1 MIILKMEMEMIQI
14 LLIEGVFLCIVFWGV
29 CWLGTGSDE
38 KNIRNFSSYPRAVQK
53 IVSTRPELAKKILQQ
68 SPVAVFT
75 NNLLLFSFLLFALG
89 IFTRQ
94 ENFAGNFLNALLL
107 GQALNLFDLLVI
119 DLIWWRHTQRVRFTG
134 TENQPELYADP
145 GKHISSFLRG
155 IVMFLLV
162 ALIDGCLL
170 SLF

>member
-1 MIILKMEMEMIQI
+1 M
-14 LLIEGVFLCIVFWGV
+14 
-29 CWLGTGSDE
+29 
-38 KNIRNFSSYPRAVQK
+38 
-53 IVSTRPELAKKILQQ
+53 
-68 SPVAVFT
+68 AVFT

-134 TENQPELYADP
+134 TEISRSCTLIRESTFHLFCVEL
-145 GKHISSFLRG
+145 
-155 IVMFLLV
+155 
-162 ALIDGCLL
+162 
-170 SLF
+170 

>member
-53 IVSTRPELAKKILQQ
+53 IVSTRPELAKKILQR

-94 ENFAGNFLNALLL
+94 ENFAGNFFKRLAF
-107 GQALNLFDLLVI
+107 GAGAESV
-119 DLIWWRHTQRVRFTG
+119 
-134 TENQPELYADP
+134 
-145 GKHISSFLRG
+145 
-155 IVMFLLV
+155 
-162 ALIDGCLL
+162 
-170 SLF
+170 